1 MKEHNDFFDDLIDDE
16 AELDEAT
23 FLGSDDEEGEDEDD
37 EDEFAEVRTA
47 VMSKNGMIALLSLK
61 RTPTG
66 AQIVR
71 LDPRESVPT
80 AQRYDDSDAAELW
93 FKRSL
98 ATSKKNGWSVAYDGE
113 PLFG

>member
-1 MKEHNDFFDDLIDDE
+1 MKEQNDFFDDLIDDE
-16 AELDEAT
+16 AEADETNAL
-23 FLGSDDEEGEDEDD
+23 FGSDEDDTDEDD

-61 RTPTG
+61 TTPTG

-71 LDPRESVPT
+71 LDPRESSPT
-80 AQRYDDSDAAELW
+80 AQRYDDSDAAALW
-93 FKRSL
+93 FRRSL